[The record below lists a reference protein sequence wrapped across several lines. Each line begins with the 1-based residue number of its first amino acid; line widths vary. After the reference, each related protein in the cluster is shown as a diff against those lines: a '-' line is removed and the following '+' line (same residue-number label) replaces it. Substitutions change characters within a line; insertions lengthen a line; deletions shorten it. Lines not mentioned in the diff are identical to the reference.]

1 MSTTHQLIS
10 PEASGGAIG
19 RGRLTDRKI
28 LLLGAGQQDYNIE
41 DPPIGNG
48 RAMSQ
53 LFAREGAQVALADI
67 DAGAV
72 EETARRVRAEGGTAV
87 AIVVDASDAPEL
99 RRMVG
104 DAHARLGGLDG
115 LAVNVGIV
123 GGWGLDHTSAEDW
136 DHVFQVNV
144 RAHFLACKHALEVM
158 RDGSSIVLTSSIAA
172 LMPANEVVAYHSSKA
187 ALEGLCMWL
196 AKHAAAR
203 NIRVN
208 LVVPGLIDTS
218 LGRLASQADPT
229 RELRQIP
236 LGRQGTGWEVAYA
249 AAFLLSNEASYI
261 TGHSLLVDG
270 GLVTLR

>member
-10 PEASGGAIG
+10 PEASGGAEG

-28 LLLGAGQQDYNIE
+28 LLLGAGQQDYGIE

-53 LFAREGAQVALADI
+53 LFAREGAAVALADI
-67 DAGAV
+67 DAEAV
-72 EETARRVRAEGGTAV
+72 AETARRVRAEGATAV
-87 AIVVDASDAPEL
+87 AIVLDASDAAQL
-99 RRMVG
+99 RRMVS

-136 DHVFQVNV
+136 DRVFQVNV

-158 RDGSSIVLTSSIAA
+158 GDGSSIVLTSSIAA
-172 LMPANEVVAYHSSKA
+172 LMPANEVIAYHSSKA

-196 AKHAAAR
+196 ARHAAAR

-229 RELRQIP
+229 REQRHIP
-236 LGRQGTGWEVAYA
+236 LGRQGTAWEVAYA

-270 GLVTLR
+270 GLVMLR

>member
-1 MSTTHQLIS
+1 MSTTHQPIS
-10 PEASGGAIG
+10 AEASGAAVG
-19 RGRLTDRKI
+19 RGRLADRKI
-28 LLLGAGQQDYNIE
+28 LLLGAGQQDYGLD

-53 LFAREGAQVALADI
+53 LFAREGADVALADI
-67 DAGAV
+67 DAEAV
-72 EETARRVRAEGGTAV
+72 AETARRVRAEGGTAV
-87 AIVVDASDAPEL
+87 AIVLDASEAPEL
-99 RRMVG
+99 RRMVS

-136 DHVFQVNV
+136 DRVFQVNV

-158 RDGSSIVLTSSIAA
+158 EDGSSIVLTSSIAA
-172 LMPANEVVAYHSSKA
+172 LMPVNEVVAYHSSKA

-203 NIRVN
+203 DIRVN

-229 RELRQIP
+229 REQRHIP
-236 LGRQGTGWEVAYA
+236 LGRQGTAWEVAYA